1 MVYFRLYKE
10 DNVDVLG
17 TMGVVIVAD
26 AINAINAA
34 YLVSTPFIITNML
47 RSHDSLSACPFGI
60 VSDIPKG
67 ANVTFS
73 KRSPMV

>member
-17 TMGVVIVAD
+17 TVGVVIVAD
-26 AINAINAA
+26 AINAA

-47 RSHDSLSACPFGI
+47 
-60 VSDIPKG
+60 
-67 ANVTFS
+67 
-73 KRSPMV
+73 